1 MRRQRAGIVAWVTL
15 LALGSACAA
24 EAGPDATPDAFAA
37 VSAGEARPL
46 PPGAPFV
53 NGRLG
58 PAGGTIFSPTSAP
71 LEHGMPYAFSLGHCG
86 LGSPVD
92 ADGSF
97 WDAVDGID
105 PAGRPLRLER
115 DNEMINQTSG
125 VIVVIGDEARFR
137 TDTGSLIRLERH
149 AGEKEFPGCM

>member
-1 MRRQRAGIVAWVTL
+1 MRRHRAGIVCVAL
-15 LALGSACAA
+15 LAFGSACAA
-24 EAGPDATPDAFAA
+24 DAGPDATSDAFAA

-46 PPGAPFV
+46 PPGEPFV

-58 PAGGTIFSPTSAP
+58 PAGGTIFSPTSAR
-71 LEHGMPYAFSLGHCG
+71 LEHGVPYAFNLGHCG

-105 PAGRPLRLER
+105 PAGRPLSLER
-115 DNEMINQTSG
+115 DDEMINQTSG
-125 VIVVIGDEARFR
+125 VVVVIGDEARFR
-137 TDTGSLIRLERH
+137 TDTGSLIRFERH
-149 AGEKEFPGCM
+149 VGEKEFPGCA